1 MDTLFGI
8 PTNQLTLALLGVFA
22 AGALILVSLAVRDR
36 TSFRMAV
43 RNIPRRKAQSA
54 LIVSGLMLAT
64 VLFSAAFTTGDTLT
78 NSLRAQ
84 ALENIGRV
92 DVVVRAKQ
100 PESGSAVAFGPG
112 AGVAQAP
119 EARERYFDAKLA
131 DEVRDRLADEEN
143 VAGVAPLAKES
154 VPVTAPKT
162 DLSEPRVDVL
172 GVDANSMKGFD
183 HLETA
188 SGETLSVANL
198 GDNEVYVSRET
209 AAGLDAGVGDS
220 IEVSLVRPAAEPG
233 SETPPGPQS
242 QRRSGRATQVSSGRL
257 DTGNPPAGFEE
268 GARRA
273 GMMGNGDPDGAR
285 AGTRPAGSEI
295 QAQTD
300 ETVRELRPP
309 ELKVAGVYE
318 SGANPA
324 SETSI
329 VMPLEDLQKLVGEEG
344 RVNEVLITHHGP
356 AVEGGKY
363 TDTTVDEIRPVLS
376 ANGLE
381 ADPVKK
387 EAIDQADTRGEIF
400 STLFV
405 LFGQFSVAAGM
416 LLIFLIFVMLASERK
431 HELGIAR
438 AVGMQRA
445 ALVRAFAFEGA
456 LYALVASA
464 MGSVAGVGVGWVM
477 VRFLGRGFAGGS
489 EDFRIVF
496 STGPQN
502 VVLAFCMGMV
512 LTFAVVLISS
522 WRVSRLN
529 VVRAIRDI
537 PEPDKKGRSVL
548 GVLVAVLTPIAGAV
562 ALWQGLETRT
572 TAFYLG
578 GLSLILIGAA
588 LVARVLGVS
597 DRVAFS
603 ASGIILLALWLT
615 PASITTPADMARG
628 PEMFFVSGIAL
639 VVAGVWLVIFN
650 ADVILRVVV
659 ALFGRIKGLPPIL
672 KTAVKYPT
680 QSLFRTGMTLAMFML
695 VVFTLTAMNFIQAAM
710 GAAFGDT
717 QELSGGYEIRAD
729 AGYADPIPE
738 MNAALEDAKG
748 IDEGDI
754 EAVGQVSNLP
764 AEVKQRGTDR
774 EPGSIYV
781 QGVDEGYSKSV
792 GYGFQSTATGYGSD
806 RDVWDAL
813 QTEQDVAV
821 ISSNLAPQRN
831 ASTFGPS
838 VEPPVKLT
846 GFYADDESL
855 PDDLYLQVEDPDS
868 GRTKELRV
876 IGVLESSAS
885 FAGQIVTSQKTLEGL
900 AGRPVL
906 PQSYYFD
913 LADGTNAAATA
924 RTLEKDFAQNGLQT
938 ELTAEVIRDSDAT
951 RRIVFLLLRGFMG
964 LGLVVGICA
973 LGVITARSVVERR
986 QQIGMMRALGFQ
998 KGQVRFAFLIESS
1011 FVALLGLGFGVALGL
1026 AFSGTLIDNIREG
1039 FPGMEYRVPW
1049 SALVLV
1055 IVVGYAASLVTT
1067 YLPARRAS
1075 KVYPAEALRYE

>member
-8 PTNQLTLALLGVFA
+8 PTNQLTLVLLGVFA
-22 AGALILVSLAVRDR
+22 AGALILASLALRDR
-36 TSFRMAV
+36 TSFRMAG

-54 LIVSGLMLAT
+54 LIVAGLMLAT

-78 NSLRAQ
+78 NSLRVQ

-92 DVVVRAKQ
+92 DVVVRAEQ

-172 GVDANSMKGFD
+172 GVDATSMKGFD
-183 HLETA
+183 QLTAA

-198 GDNEVYVSRET
+198 GNNEVYVNRET

-220 IEVSLVRPAAEPG
+220 IEVSFVRPAAEPG
-233 SETPPGPQS
+233 SETPPRPQS
-242 QRRSGRATQVSSGRL
+242 QRRSDGATQVSSGKL
-257 DTGNPPAGFEE
+257 DTGNPPAEFEE
-268 GARRA
+268 GALRA
-273 GMMGNGDPDGAR
+273 GMIGNADPDATR
-285 AGTRPAGSEI
+285 TGTRPAGPEI

-300 ETVRELRPP
+300 ETVRKPSPR

-356 AVEGGKY
+356 AVEGGRY

-376 ANGLE
+376 ANGLK

-445 ALVRAFAFEGA
+445 ALVRAFGFEGA

-464 MGSVAGVGVGWVM
+464 IGSVAGVGVGWVM

-489 EDFRIVF
+489 EDFQIVF
-496 STGPQN
+496 TTSPQN
-502 VVLAFCMGMV
+502 VILAFCMGMV
-512 LTFAVVLISS
+512 LTFIVVLISS

-537 PEPDKKGRSVL
+537 PEPDKRGRTVL
-548 GVLVAVLTPIAGAV
+548 GVIVAVLLPIAGAISF
-562 ALWQGLETRT
+562 WQGLEGRA

-578 GLSLILIGAA
+578 GLSLLIIGAA
-588 LVARVLGVS
+588 LLARVLGVT

-603 ASGIILLALWLT
+603 VSGIALLALWLT

-628 PEMFFVSGIAL
+628 PEMFFVSGLAL
-639 VVAGVWLVIFN
+639 VVAGVWLVVFH
-650 ADVILRVVV
+650 AEVILWVVV
-659 ALFGRIKGLPPIL
+659 ALFGRIKGLPPVL

-710 GAAFGDT
+710 GTAFGDT
-717 QELSGGYEIRAD
+717 QELSGGFEIQGN
-729 AGYADPIPE
+729 AGYAAPIPDME
-738 MNAALEDAKG
+738 AALEEAKG
-748 IDEGDI
+748 VDKGDVT
-754 EAVGQVSNLP
+754 AVGEVINLP
-764 AEVKQRGTDR
+764 AEVKQRGTDHDP
-774 EPGSIYV
+774 ESLYV
-781 QGVDEGYSKSV
+781 QGVDEGYTDSV
-792 GYGFQSTATGYGSD
+792 GYGFETTAKGYGSA
-806 RDVWDAL
+806 REVWKAL
-813 QTEQDVAV
+813 QTGKDTAV
-821 ISSNLAPQRN
+821 ISSDLAPSRN
-831 ASTFGPS
+831 SSGFVNT
-838 VEPPVKLT
+838 EPPVKLT
-846 GFYADDESL
+846 GFYADDDNL
-855 PDDLYLQVEDPDS
+855 PDDLYLQVKDPDS
-868 GRTKELRV
+868 GKIRDLRV

-885 FAGQIVTSQKTLEGL
+885 FAGEVVTSQDTLDSL
-900 AGRPVL
+900 AGRPL
-906 PQSYYFD
+906 GPQTYYFD
-913 LADGTNAAATA
+913 LASGVDAAATA
-924 RTLEKDFAQNGLQT
+924 KTLEKEFARNGLQT
-938 ELTAEVIRDSDAT
+938 EVTAQIIRDNDAT
-951 RRIVFLLLRGFMG
+951 
-964 LGLVVGICA
+964 
-973 LGVITARSVVERR
+973 
-986 QQIGMMRALGFQ
+986 
-998 KGQVRFAFLIESS
+998 
-1011 FVALLGLGFGVALGL
+1011 
-1026 AFSGTLIDNIREG
+1026 
-1039 FPGMEYRVPW
+1039 
-1049 SALVLV
+1049 
-1055 IVVGYAASLVTT
+1055 
-1067 YLPARRAS
+1067 
-1075 KVYPAEALRYE
+1075 